1 MKILI
6 VGQGLAGTIL
16 SFKLLQ
22 KGYEVIVTDDNT
34 KQKSSLVAG
43 GMVNPVVFRRLTKSW
58 MIDDLYPE
66 LLDTT
71 EKLETLLNT
80 KLFFPKPIHK
90 ILGKDEDSFWK
101 KKFVDN
107 KLDEYIDNNPYYN
120 SLSPLLKTP
129 YGYAIVKKGGWFDI
143 QTLIST
149 YRKYLEKNLI
159 LKSTCINISE
169 DLAFSSNKIIWQNN
183 SYDKV
188 ILCQGSY
195 ATNKLFFDKIKYKNT
210 KGEVLTI
217 KSDDYTENK
226 IISKNIFIL
235 PVHNH
240 TYKTGST
247 YAWDWKDI
255 SPSESS
261 KIEILD
267 KLKKVSNFHYAI
279 ESHKAGIRP
288 TTHDRRPVIGFS
300 KDKPCIG
307 IFNGLGSK
315 GILLAPW
322 VANQLI
328 HKIENPDFDIHPEI
342 DVNRY
347 NNL

>member
-6 VGQGLAGTIL
+6 IGQGLAGSIL

-22 KGYEVIVTDDNT
+22 KGYTVTVADDT
-34 KQKSSLVAG
+34 TQQKSSMVAG

-58 MIDDLYPE
+58 MIDQLYPE
-66 LLDTT
+66 LIDTT
-71 EKLETLLNT
+71 KQLETLLNT
-80 KLFFPKPIHK
+80 KLFYRKPIHK
-90 ILGKDEDSFWK
+90 ILGKDENLFWM
-101 KKFVDN
+101 KKFEDN
-107 KLDEYIDNNPYYN
+107 KLFEYIDKNPYYDT
-120 SLSPLLKTP
+120 LSQFLKTP
-129 YGYAIVKKGGWFDI
+129 YGYGIVKEGGWFDI
-143 QTLIST
+143 QTLISR
-149 YRKYLEKNLI
+149 YRKYLEKESI
-159 LKSTCINISE
+159 LKSVHI
-169 DLAFSSNKIIWQNN
+169 DLSHDLTFSSNQIIWNNN

-195 ATNKLFFDKIKYKNT
+195 TASDLFFDKIKYKNT

-217 KSDDYTENK
+217 KSNNYKEDK

-235 PVHNH
+235 PILDNK
-240 TYKTGST
+240 YKIGST
-247 YAWDWKDI
+247 YAWDWQDL
-255 SPSESS
+255 SPS
-261 KIEILD
+261 KYAKTEIVE
-267 KLKKVSNFHYAI
+267 KLAKVSNFPYTMEDHRT
-279 ESHKAGIRP
+279 GIRP

-300 KDKPCIG
+300 KEKPGIG

-328 HKIENPDFDIHPEI
+328 EKIEDSNFVIHPEI

-347 NNL
+347 YNI